1 MNKKYYN
8 NVWKDFKHS
17 IAHIS
22 IRREQTK
29 RRKMEAIW
37 CEEMVVIEGGV
48 DNSFEWMDDL
58 IHNSIRGELEE
69 SFKEF
74 LREYYDIEV
83 RFNDGDTLEYEYI
96 EEGRVLRSLDLSDL
110 YQHSMLE
117 FGRGDIPENIKGT
130 ECDAE
135 YLVYYQLRHEWS
147 VMCF

>member
-1 MNKKYYN
+1 
-8 NVWKDFKHS
+8 
-17 IAHIS
+17 
-22 IRREQTK
+22 
-29 RRKMEAIW
+29 MEAIW

-48 DNSFEWMDDL
+48 NNSFEWMDDI

-96 EEGRVLRSLDLSDL
+96 EEGRVLRSLDLSEL
-110 YQHSMLE
+110 YQHSMME
-117 FGRGDIPENIKGT
+117 FGRGDIPEEIEGT
-130 ECDAE
+130 ECEAE

-147 VMCF
+147 VVCL